1 MCCAGAGARACV
13 CRGVAVGREGGVRAV
28 GREGC
33 RQGAGVARS
42 AAAPERPPARP
53 TDAQSPPPP
62 PPLPSPL
69 VLQTLGNFVKA
80 TFYALSAT
88 YGFLTPELWRPTVFT
103 PSPLQ
108 EYSDV
113 SAQMCGR
120 V

>member
-1 MCCAGAGARACV
+1 M
-13 CRGVAVGREGGVRAV
+13 
-28 GREGC
+28 
-33 RQGAGVARS
+33 
-42 AAAPERPPARP
+42 
-53 TDAQSPPPP
+53 
-62 PPLPSPL
+62 
-69 VLQTLGNFVKA
+69 LQTLGNFVKA